1 MSEITIVVTGTIGSG
16 KSTVCGFFQE
26 LGAEYISSDDI
37 AKRLIRE
44 DDRVKRLIG
53 YFFSDYGSRDF
64 VKKIFSDTS
73 KRLTL
78 NSITHPFVLGYLRDY
93 KKSSKKFL
101 VIEVPLYIEIRSWD
115 IGDITVVTYAP
126 EDVLLRR
133 IMEKWNIDLE
143 EAEERLNSQLP
154 QEIKLLFGDYKI
166 DTSISLDFTRAQVE
180 KVWEEINLSSSRTI
194 SRTR

>member
-1 MSEITIVVTGTIGSG
+1 MSEIAIVVTGTIGSG

-44 DDRVKRLIG
+44 DERLKRLTG
-53 YFFSDYGSRDF
+53 YFFPDYGSRDF
-64 VKKIFSDTS
+64 AKKIFSDTN

-93 KKSSKKFL
+93 KKSSQKIL
-101 VIEVPLYIEIRSWD
+101 VIEIPLYIEVRSWD

-126 EDVLLRR
+126 ENILLKR

-143 EAEERLNSQLP
+143 EAEKRLNSQLP
-154 QEIKLLFGDYKI
+154 QEIKLLFADYKI
-166 DTSISLDFTRAQVE
+166 DTSISFDFTRAQVKE
-180 KVWEEINLSSSRTI
+180 IWEEINLSSSRAI